1 MTEDEE
7 KELDEHLE
15 SIRAELLSALDGDEE
30 KLKEHMDHINSVRDT
45 TKFAASL
52 IESGDAVMI
61 NHVREI
67 TCYLCDILR
76 YLDMEYDP
84 TLMTS
89 LASMIISS
97 SEAKADMWNRYIDVF
112 ADEVNGQIIERENP
126 EGRMDS

>member
-15 SIRAELLSALDGDEE
+15 SIRAKLLNALDGDEE
-30 KLKEHMDHINSVRDT
+30 KLKEHMDHIYSVKET
-45 TKFAASL
+45 TRFASSL

-67 TCYLCDILR
+67 TCYLCDMLR

-89 LASMIISS
+89 LASMIVSA
-97 SEAKADMWNRYIDVF
+97 SESRANVWQDYIENQADV
-112 ADEVNGQIIERENP
+112 ANGKILERENP